1 MKNFKQFARDN
12 EPLILEGPM
21 WDAIKAKASS
31 AIRSAATGVKN
42 YVSSGTAWDHTKAV
56 GRGIGDAAVGA
67 TKYAAKG
74 IGGAVGGVV
83 GGAIGGASGHGG
95 GGYNDGRSYDKGKK
109 SGEKEGESA
118 GLEKGRREA
127 KDAGEAATAANR
139 GHNDTIRKFA
149 LSKGFDYDKEG
160 GAHRFGVYTNTL
172 RTRPDKVGHDS
183 AGRPYNKKADGSQGG
198 WFSGSTGNTTAHTD
212 ADWAEHE
219 KARDALNAAGT
230 ASGMSRR

>member
-1 MKNFKQFARDN
+1 MKNFKEFVKEQN
-12 EPLILEGPM
+12 ENILDEGIM
-21 WDAIKAKASS
+21 DMLKGLGK
-31 AIRSAATGVKN
+31 
-42 YVSSGTAWDHTKAV
+42 
-56 GRGIGDAAVGA
+56 GIVGA
-67 TKYAAKG
+67 VKG
-74 IGGAVGGVV
+74 IGKGGAIGARLIGK
-83 GGAIGGASGHGG
+83 GAIGTAKGAGAIGGALAGGAKAGFRVIGG
-95 GGYNDGRSYDKGKK
+95 GGGGESGYNDGRGYDKGKK

-127 KDAGEAATAANR
+127 KEAGESASAANR

-160 GAHRFGVYTNTL
+160 GEHRFGVYTNTL

-198 WFSGSTGNTTAHTD
+198 WFSGSTGNTSPHTD

-219 KARDALNAAGT
+219 KSRDALKAAGT
-230 ASGMSRR
+230 ASGILKR